1 MNPEGLIEK
10 GMKVRT
16 EQGSKANQRAVDETQ
31 GQHGAEPEVQRWTVK
46 RRTALVVSLLRGE
59 TTVQEAAR
67 KHALTVAEVQDWRDR
82 FLLGA
87 ENALRSNP
95 RDEQAL
101 YEEQIKRLKQKI
113 GDLVLD
119 LDIAKEALKLHPFP
133 SSSSED

>member
-31 GQHGAEPEVQRWTVK
+31 GQIGAEPEVQRWTVK
-46 RRTALVVSLLRGE
+46 RRTAWVVSLLRGE

-67 KHALTVAEVQDWRDR
+67 KHALTVAEVQAWRDR

-101 YEEQIKRLKQKI
+101 YEEPIKRLKQKI

-133 SSSSED
+133 SSRSED